1 MIFLALLL
9 PPFLLLMLL
18 ALGRWEEFELSDD
31 KLRRSE
37 HRRRAHRD

>member
-9 PPFLLLMLL
+9 PPFLLLVVI

-31 KLRRSE
+31 KLRCSATQADR
-37 HRRRAHRD
+37 HRA